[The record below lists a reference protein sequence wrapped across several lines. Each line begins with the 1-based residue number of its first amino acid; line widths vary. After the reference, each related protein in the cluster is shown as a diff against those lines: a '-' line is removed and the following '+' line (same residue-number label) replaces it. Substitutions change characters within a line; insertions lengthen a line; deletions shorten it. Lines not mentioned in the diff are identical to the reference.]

1 MAAFAISAS
10 AVCCREVMGIIDQS
24 PCCQSPCCQS
34 PCCTRASLLPRRG
47 DAAIEPS
54 LAPSLLNRR
63 EPRLG
68 PHPLYTSW
76 ATRLAS
82 PLALRQRQRP
92 QPPNNWG
99 KRDLG

>member
-24 PCCQSPCCQS
+24 PCC
-34 PCCTRASLLPRRG
+34 TRASLLPRSG

-68 PHPLYTSW
+68 PHPLYTSC

-82 PLALRQRQRP
+82 PLALRQRRRP
-92 QPPNNWG
+92 QAPNNCG
-99 KRDLG
+99 KRDLGRPRGTLLGP